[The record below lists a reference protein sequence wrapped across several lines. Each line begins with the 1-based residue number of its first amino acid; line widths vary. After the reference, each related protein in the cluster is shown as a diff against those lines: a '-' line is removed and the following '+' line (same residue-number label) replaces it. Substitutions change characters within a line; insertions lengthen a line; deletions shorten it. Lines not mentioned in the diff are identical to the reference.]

1 MLFFIPCHA
10 LSNVLVTE
18 PPTSL
23 FLLLLPALVDISVFY
38 LLLWL
43 FPFSTY
49 SCGYFRFL
57 PTPVDISVFYL
68 LLWLFLFST
77 YSCGYF
83 SLLPTPVAISVF
95 YLLKWLFPF
104 STYSCGYFCFR
115 LLALVSA
122 TSPFPDYYYYFYFFY
137 LIFSIK
143 ISTVCMAVAEQLSI
157 VDDSDDCRRA
167 FIKGRLGCAHTHDR
181 FGPARLTGS

>member
-1 MLFFIPCHA
+1 MSCVKQCISNRTSDLPIPLA
-10 LSNVLVTE
+10 
-18 PPTSL
+18 
-23 FLLLLPALVDISVFY
+23 
-38 LLLWL
+38 
-43 FPFSTY
+43 STC

-68 LLWLFLFST
+68 LLW
-77 YSCGYF
+77 
-83 SLLPTPVAISVF
+83 I
-95 YLLKWLFPF
+95 FPF
-104 STYSCGYFCFR
+104 STYSCGYFCF
-115 LLALVSA
+115 LLTPVAISLFYLLLWLFLSS
-122 TSPFPDYYYYFYFFY
+122 TYSSGYFRFLPTPVAISVFDFWHLFLPQVHSQIIIIIIFFFY